1 MWFDFV
7 VLNQCRESYSMFAAV
22 ATSAAQ
28 LQAHPQRAPVEQF
41 LETYN
46 VSESVNLSPTG

>member
-7 VLNQCRESYSMFAAV
+7 MLNQCRKSYPMCAEV
-22 ATSAAQ
+22 APSAPQ

-46 VSESVNLSPTG
+46 VSESVNL